1 MRAHYLRAT
10 AATSAFQVDIKITI
24 DDRLIRRNP
33 STLIVSESPYSTH
46 KQTIRKTCALSK
58 NTKQQF
64 H

>member
-33 STLIVSESPYSTH
+33 STLIVSESPYSTN
-46 KQTIRKTCALSK
+46 KQTIRKTCAL
-58 NTKQQF
+58 
-64 H
+64 